1 MEQKKSYWIWYYGDF
16 EIYHA
21 RQLNLR
27 RQEFGVDLP
36 PFWRLSSPD
45 ANVLFKTEF
54 ENNEPGELILYVNGK
69 GFVTLD
75 GVRHLPQTNVKIEP
89 GKHVV
94 TVETFKTDGLPS
106 IYVES
111 DVCPSGKGWKCGYRN
126 GEFVDVGW
134 RECYDNKD
142 SNPEVFPFGYKHIEP
157 VCVEVLD
164 NGTLFDFGTEIF
176 GYLNITSSNANANL
190 TVVYG
195 ESREESLDPEN
206 ALIFEKISGALE
218 YKLRQRAFRFVFIK
232 NDTNCK
238 LSASAEY
245 EYLPLE
251 QKGNFVCDNELFNK
265 VYEVSAYTFHLN
277 CREAFLDGIKR
288 DRWIWSGDAYQSGKI
303 NAYLFADADIVKR
316 TALGLIGKEP
326 IVQHLNTIVD
336 YSLLW
341 IIGLYE
347 YYMLYGDIDFL
358 QKIYPI
364 TLKLF
369 EYCENETDE
378 NGFII
383 GKKNDWT
390 FIDWADIDKNGAV
403 CAEQILLAAA
413 YDSLAYIA
421 DSLGYDSDKFKQ
433 RSENLK
439 ANITSFFWNDEKGA
453 FIDSFASGKNNVT
466 RHANIFAVMYGIAS
480 PEQTKCIVKNVLKND
495 SIKKIT
501 TPYFK
506 GYELDAFGK
515 LGMFDEIENMI
526 SSYWGEMVSLGAKT
540 VWEEFDTSVSGA
552 EHYAMYGM
560 KYGKSLCH
568 AWGAGAIYIFG
579 RYYLGVYP
587 TLPGYETFNVEPKLG
602 GLKHIKGKVP
612 VNDGTVEVCI
622 DGGYVTV
629 RTDKSGGKLIIHG
642 IEYELEPNKG
652 LTVKL

>member
-1 MEQKKSYWIWYYGDF
+1 MEQTKSYWIWYYGDY

-54 ENNEPGELILYVNGK
+54 ENHADGELVLYVNGK
-69 GFVTLD
+69 GFITLD
-75 GVRHLPQTNVKIEP
+75 GVRFLPETKVKINP

-134 RECYDNKD
+134 RECYADKE
-142 SNPEVFPFGYKHIEP
+142 SNPEIFPFEYEHREP
-157 VCVEVLD
+157 VNIEVSND
-164 NGTLFDFGTEIF
+164 GTLFDFGTEIF
-176 GYLNITSSNANANL
+176 GYLNIISSDADARLN
-190 TVVYG
+190 VIYG
-195 ESREESLDPEN
+195 ESREESLDPQN
-206 ALIFEKISGALE
+206 ALIFEKISGSFQ
-218 YKLRQRAFRFVFIK
+218 YKLRQRAFRFVFVK
-232 NDTNCK
+232 NDVNCQ

-251 QKGNFVCDNELFNK
+251 QKGYFICDNELFNK

-303 NAYLFADADIVKR
+303 NAYLFADADIVRR

-326 IVQHLNTIVD
+326 IVQHLNTILD

-347 YYMLYGDIDFL
+347 YYMTYGDIDFL
-358 QKIYPI
+358 RKIYPI

-390 FIDWADIDKNGAV
+390 FIDWANIDKTGAV

-413 YDSLAYIA
+413 YDSLAFISQ
-421 DSLGYDSDKFKQ
+421 SLGCDSVGFKQ
-433 RSENLK
+433 KSNILK
-439 ANITSFFWNDEKGA
+439 SNINSFFWNAEKGA
-453 FIDSFASGKNNVT
+453 YIDSFTSGKNNVT
-466 RHANIFAVMYGIAS
+466 RHANIFAILYGVAS
-480 PEQTKCIVKNVLKND
+480 PEQTESIVKNVLKND
-495 SIKKIT
+495 SVAKIT

-506 GYELDAFGK
+506 GYELDVFGK

-526 SSYWGEMVSLGAKT
+526 SSYWGEMVKLGAKT

-587 TLPGYETFNVEPKLG
+587 TLPGYEKFNVEPRFG
-602 GLKHIKGKVP
+602 GLKNMSGKVP
-612 VNDGTVEVCI
+612 VNGGVVEVSYNGEQLC
-622 DGGYVTV
+622 VKS
-629 RTDKSGGKLIIHG
+629 DKSGGTLIWHG
-642 IEYELEPNKG
+642 KNYSLVPNES
-652 LTVKL
+652 LIVNV